1 MQWGWSSGAV
11 VLWCSNP
18 ARGAL
23 MRPVRPWGGFETAQC
38 VHMPPFF
45 YKRGSWAKVHW
56 LVGNSGSCKLSC
68 SRALLWCCGVCF
80 LSGLPKRTMLDHGE
94 ATGQAGGF
102 WGGHAP
108 PFFYKRGSYKKL
120 TGTAKSTARRRAV
133 LNNYWELGPPPE
145 GYARSKSKLFFDVFI
160 IYS

>member
-1 MQWGWSSGAV
+1 MLGKAVMQWGWSSGAV

-45 YKRGSWAKVHW
+45 YKPGSWAKVHW

-120 TGTAKSTARRRAV
+120 TGTEKATAAPSGQIRLGRRH
-133 LNNYWELGPPPE
+133 
-145 GYARSKSKLFFDVFI
+145 SSF
-160 IYS
+160 